1 MEQLAKKNQIHIL
14 HFMLQDI
21 QLGLDLSVVKKI
33 IPLALIEKVPKSLPY
48 MVGVM
53 NLAGKSVPIMDL
65 ALRLELNRKDI
76 YSLDVPIILC
86 QQGMSEIGLVVDK
99 IMGIEV
105 VDKNL
110 LQENLDFLDKY
121 SPVYGVI
128 HLNNVLI
135 LMLDAIKILDKN
147 ISINN
152 NSMMNKLT
160 YDERIK

>member
-1 MEQLAKKNQIHIL
+1 MEQLAIKNQIHIL

-21 QLGLDLSVVKKI
+21 QVALDLSAVKKI
-33 IPLALIEKVPKSLPY
+33 IPLAFIEKVPKSLPY
-48 MVGVM
+48 MVGIM

-65 ALRLELNRKDI
+65 ALRLDLNRKDK

-105 VDKNL
+105 IDKNL
-110 LQENLDFLDKY
+110 LQKNSDFLDKY
-121 SPVYGVI
+121 SPVYAVI

-135 LMLDAIKILDKN
+135 LMLDPVKILDKN
-147 ISINN
+147 VAINN
-152 NSMMNKLT
+152 SIINKST
-160 YDERIK
+160 HDEKIK